1 MRMLECRLELTGQVH
16 RSVAGCLARLG
27 VPWHLARDQ
36 KAAGSGQTAADTRV
50 VSIFELPFI
59 EGRPGPLLR
68 LLAETID
75 GRVLACGNL
84 QAPVL
89 EGNLGP
95 LLMELMLQVA
105 WIRNAKPGSDP

>member
-1 MRMLECRLELTGQVH
+1 MLECRLELTGQVH

-27 VPWHLARDQ
+27 VPWRLARDQ
-36 KAAGSGQTAADTRV
+36 KAAGAGQPAADSRV
-50 VSIFELPFI
+50 VSICELPFI

-68 LLAETID
+68 LQAESTD
-75 GRVLACGNL
+75 GRVLACRSL
-84 QAPVL
+84 QAPIL

-105 WIRNAKPGSDP
+105 WIRNAKPDSVP